1 MSSPHLTAQAGLAT
15 ALLDPQ
21 ADCPDGL
28 RAWNGSDPAKRFAVH
43 RNNVASSLVAALAD
57 TFPVVH
63 ALVGAEFF
71 RAMAG
76 VFVRQHPPRSRLL
89 AHYGRGFPDF
99 IAGFAPARSVPY
111 LADVA
116 RLEMARV
123 RAFHAADAR
132 PLTAAQAGLA
142 LAAGPRVGELRL
154 AVHPSLDVVASPYAI
169 VSLWAAHQGHGDLA
183 TLDSHHGETA
193 LVLRPELDVLVLAC
207 DPGTAAFV
215 PCLQRGADLA
225 ESAGVAAA
233 STGDFDLSATLAML
247 MAHGALTAMALPG
260 GDAA

>member
-1 MSSPHLTAQAGLAT
+1 MTALHLPAQAGFAT

-21 ADCPDGL
+21 ASCPDGL

-43 RNNVASSLVAALAD
+43 RNNVASSLIAALAD
-57 TFPVVH
+57 TFPVVQ
-63 ALVGAEFF
+63 ALVGVEFF

-89 AHYGRGFPDF
+89 VEFGCGFPAF
-99 IAGFAPARSVPY
+99 IERFEPARSVPY

-123 RAFHAADAR
+123 QAFHAADAR
-132 PLTAAQAGLA
+132 PLAAAQARLA
-142 LAAGPRVGELRL
+142 LAAGERIGELRL
-154 AVHPSLDVVASPYAI
+154 QVHPSVRFVASPYAI

-183 TLDSHHGETA
+183 TLDPRAGETA
-193 LVLRPELDVLVLAC
+193 LVVRPELDVLVVAC

-215 PCLQRGADLA
+215 LCLQRGADLA
-225 ESAGVAAA
+225 ESAGTAAA
-233 STGDFDLSATLAML
+233 SAADFDLSATLAML
-247 MAHGALTAMALPG
+247 MAQGALTSIVLPP
-260 GDAA
+260 GDAS